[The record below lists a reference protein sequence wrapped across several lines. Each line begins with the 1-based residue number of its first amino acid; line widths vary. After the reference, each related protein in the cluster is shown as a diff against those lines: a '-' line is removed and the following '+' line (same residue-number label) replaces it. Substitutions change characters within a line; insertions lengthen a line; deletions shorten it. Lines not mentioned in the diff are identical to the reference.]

1 MPNLSLSPSRSRGL
15 ARLLR
20 SLMWII
26 SAGLPWVALQGADP
40 VNGALTRDQRDGR
53 ALAAELCALQPT
65 AGSTNQATLERRDS
79 NGRRTQVPLTIET
92 RLGDGGTA
100 EWTTRY
106 IARAAGRADSE
117 VLSIRQFS
125 DRPPVYVVEG
135 GQRPTAEMLPAGQA
149 FVPFAGSDFW
159 LADLGLEFFHWPEQR
174 LLPGPRDDPPMVKGR
189 ACKVLESR
197 NPAGAPYSR
206 VVSWIDNE
214 FKSLIQAD
222 AYDAAGKLLKRFS
235 IGSVTKVSGVWHLK
249 DMEMIDERRD
259 TKTRLQFELKV
270 NQ

>member
-1 MPNLSLSPSRSRGL
+1 MLNRSLASSRPQGL
-15 ARLLR
+15 ARWIRGLTVMAVTGW
-20 SLMWII
+20 LM
-26 SAGLPWVALQGADP
+26 AGVRGADSADS
-40 VNGALTRDQRDGR
+40 ALTREQRDGR
-53 ALAAELCALQPT
+53 ALAAELRALQPA

-79 NGRRTQVPLTIET
+79 NGRRTRVPLTIET

-106 IARAAGRADSE
+106 ITRAAGSTDSE
-117 VLSIRQFS
+117 TLSIRQFT
-125 DRPPVYVVEG
+125 DRAPVYVVEG
-135 GQRPTAEMLPAGQA
+135 GSRPSAEILPAGQA
-149 FVPFAGSDFW
+149 FIPFAGSDFW

-174 LLPGPRDDPPMVKGR
+174 LVPGPRDDPPMVKGR

-235 IGSVTKVSGVWHLK
+235 IGSVTRVAGVWHLK

-259 TKTRLQFELKV
+259 TKTRLEFELTVKP
-270 NQ
+270 

>member
-1 MPNLSLSPSRSRGL
+1 MPKPMRFHSKSPGL
-15 ARLLR
+15 ARAIR
-20 SLMWII
+20 SLMLIV
-26 SAGLPWVALQGADP
+26 SAGMPWGALHGADS
-40 VNGALTRDQRDGR
+40 VDGALTRERRDGR

-65 AGSTNQATLERRDS
+65 AGSTNLATLERRDS

-92 RLGDGGTA
+92 RLEDGGTA

-106 IARAAGRADSE
+106 IARTAGGTDSE
-117 VLSIRQFS
+117 ILSIRQFS
-125 DRPPVYVVEG
+125 DRSPVYVVEG
-135 GQRPTAEMLPAGQA
+135 GQRPTPELLPAGQA

-174 LLPGPRDDPPMVKGR
+174 VLPGPRDDPPMVKGR

-214 FKSLIQAD
+214 FKSVIQAD

-270 NQ
+270 KQ